1 LRGNNLEWVPFP
13 MAVPADVFSLL
24 HDSEF
29 VDAHELLVITFIGS
43 CNYMQELAF
52 VSLVECLAF
61 KLEHWQ
67 CATGTINRRMGTF
80 LRVNFTRRFIGRGL
94 YNYLTGN

>member
-1 LRGNNLEWVPFP
+1 

-43 CNYMQELAF
+43 CNYMQELALQLCTH
-52 VSLVECLAF
+52 VSEFILLLFKRGQTSESISSVLA
-61 KLEHWQ
+61 
-67 CATGTINRRMGTF
+67 TS
-80 LRVNFTRRFIGRGL
+80 
-94 YNYLTGN
+94 